1 MGRLLWIVRV
11 ITQLSMGMDAP
22 LLVHA
27 AKSENCPGDALTVEF
42 IEELSARIRQGRDLC
57 HTSRRAFRALAGT
70 VIEGY
75 KPARF
80 HAASAALS

>member
-1 MGRLLWIVRV
+1 LGNRAGNAVAI
-11 ITQLSMGMDAP
+11 
-22 LLVHA
+22 
-27 AKSENCPGDALTVEF
+27 EF
-42 IEELSARIRQGRDLC
+42 IEKLSAGIRQGRDLC
-57 HTSRRAFRALAGT
+57 HTLRRAFRVLAGT

>member
-1 MGRLLWIVRV
+1 MGN
-11 ITQLSMGMDAP
+11 DAP
-22 LLVHA
+22 FSVHA
-27 AKSENCPGDALTVEF
+27 AVSENRVENSSIIEF
-42 IEELSARIRQGRDLC
+42 VEELSSRIRHGRDLC
-57 HTSRRAFRALAGT
+57 HTLRRAFRALAGT

>member
-1 MGRLLWIVRV
+1 LGAL
-11 ITQLSMGMDAP
+11 ITQLSVGNDAP
-22 LLVHA
+22 FSVHA
-27 AKSENCPGDALTVEF
+27 AKSENRAGNALRIEF
-42 IEELSARIRQGRDLC
+42 IEELSSRIRLGRDLC
-57 HTSRRAFRALAGT
+57 HTARRAFPALAGT

>member
-1 MGRLLWIVRV
+1 VGN
-11 ITQLSMGMDAP
+11 DAP
-22 LLVHA
+22 FSVHA
-27 AKSENCPGDALTVEF
+27 KELDNRAGNALTIEF
-42 IEELSARIRQGRDLC
+42 IEELSFRIRPGRDLC
-57 HTSRRAFRALAGT
+57 HTSRRAFPALAGT

>member
-1 MGRLLWIVRV
+1 
-11 ITQLSMGMDAP
+11 
-22 LLVHA
+22 LVHA
-27 AKSENCPGDALTVEF
+27 AKSENRAENALKIEF
-42 IEELSARIRQGRDLC
+42 IEELSFRIRHGRDLC
-57 HTSRRAFRALAGT
+57 HTSRRVFPALAGT